1 MIDVS
6 GRSPT
11 LRRATAEA
19 VVTMRRETIEKI
31 RSGAIPKGD
40 VIQITRG
47 VGLLGLKQTPDL
59 LPFCHRIPVDHAA
72 VTVTLEE
79 ALVRIEVEVAAIART
94 GVEVEAMTGA
104 SIAALNVYDM
114 VKPVDPEAAIGE
126 VRVVKKTGGRS
137 QFSDRFDRPV
147 RAGVLVVSDSVSAG
161 TAEDRAGA
169 AVRSALEHH
178 AVEVAVFEVV
188 PDEPEQIA
196 NTVRSWVDDQS
207 LDLVFAVGGTGLG
220 PRDHTPEAIRPL
232 FDREIPGLAEAV
244 RSHGMDRTPYAALSR
259 SIAGQRGTSV
269 VFALPG
275 STRGAAESM
284 DALMPWVLHIIKV
297 FDKSFRHGE

>member
-6 GRSPT
+6 GRSVT

-19 VVTMRRETIEKI
+19 VVTMRPETIDLI
-31 RSGAIPKGD
+31 RSGGIPKGD

-59 LPFCHRIPVDHAA
+59 LPFCHRIPLDHAA

-79 ALVRIEVEVAAIART
+79 ASVRIEIEVAAIART

-114 VKPVDPEAAIGE
+114 VKPVDPEAAIGS
-126 VRVVKKTGGRS
+126 VRVLKKRGGRG
-137 QFSDRFDRPV
+137 QFRDRFERPV
-147 RAGVLVVSDSVSAG
+147 RAGVIVVSDSVSAG

-169 AVRSALEHH
+169 AVRAALEHH
-178 AVEVAVFEVV
+178 DVEVAAFEVV

-196 NTVRSWVDDQS
+196 TIVRSWVDDES
-207 LDLVFAVGGTGLG
+207 FDLVFAVGGTGLG

-232 FDREIPGLAEAV
+232 LDREIPGLAEAI
-244 RSHGMDRTPYAALSR
+244 RSHGMDRTPYASLSR

-269 VFALPG
+269 VLALPG
-275 STRGAAESM
+275 STRGAGESM